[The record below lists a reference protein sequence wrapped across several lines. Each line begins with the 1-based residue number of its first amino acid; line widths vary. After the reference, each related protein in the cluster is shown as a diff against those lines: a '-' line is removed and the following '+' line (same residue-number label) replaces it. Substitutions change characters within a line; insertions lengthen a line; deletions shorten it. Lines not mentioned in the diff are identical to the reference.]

1 MILTET
7 VETKF
12 SLDAIKGLMDGLD
25 PAALL
30 PDISKIVQYTSAIC
44 RWAVLI
50 APLLLLAMGIGYLLL
65 SPKEANHYF
74 GYKTYFGMG
83 SVEAWRF
90 TQKLAGVVLGGT
102 GLVLT
107 AAAFISVGGFSGK
120 EPMELVMGAFRCL
133 IWQGV
138 LALLANLAIHVTVF
152 VRFNRKG
159 DFRKKNEA

>member
-1 MILTET
+1 MYLTATAES
-7 VETKF
+7 KF
-12 SLDAIKGLMDGLD
+12 SLDAIKELMDGFD

-30 PDISKIVQYTSAIC
+30 PDIQKIISYTASIC

-90 TQKLAGVVLGGT
+90 TQRLAGVVLGVL

-107 AAAFISVGGFSGK
+107 LAMVTMSGGFDRL
-120 EPMELVMGAFRCL
+120 EPMDMVWKAFRCL
-133 IWQGV
+133 VWQV
-138 LALLANLAIHVTVF
+138 FLALLANIAIHVVVF

-159 DFRKKNEA
+159 DFRRKAG